1 MASFESSNS
10 PKQKLRK
17 RPILKLSSSSESECA
32 DFKNIDKLSKA
43 DAGLFATEDKKY
55 NYDRNNYQSKNDDAC
70 SSTNQLFESD
80 HFSESDGSQAFE
92 DNGNK
97 SMNGSGD
104 DGDFDNNLNE
114 NINVHSYEIENI
126 SEDDVNLS
134 SDDIDKSRHTE
145 NGSNFL
151 PNMRNNLESTSEL
164 RSPGSTYDFS
174 DDRCLL
180 RIEKLIIHV
189 CQEVE
194 SMKTDIKGLKEK
206 SNETKSVVQKLV
218 IVCKDLAVEVF
229 ACTEEI
235 KKRNGMFTDLLV
247 PDIKLPIKKRKQY
260 INNELALGKH
270 KIVDNMVSTSFEKSF
285 FGKVCQHCSN
295 LKDNAT

>member
-10 PKQKLRK
+10 PKQKLRN
-17 RPILKLSSSSESECA
+17 RPILKSPSSSESECA

-43 DAGLFATEDKKY
+43 DAGLVATEDKKY
-55 NYDRNNYQSKNDDAC
+55 NYVRNNYQSKNDDAC
-70 SSTNQLFESD
+70 SSKNQSFESD
-80 HFSESDGSQAFE
+80 HFSGSDGSQAFE
-92 DNGNK
+92 DNDNK

-104 DGDFDNNLNE
+104 GDFHNNLNE
-114 NINVHSYEIENI
+114 NISEHSYQIENI

-134 SDDIDKSRHTE
+134 SDDIDESRQTE
-145 NGSNFL
+145 NESNFL
-151 PNMRNNLESTSEL
+151 PNMKNNLESTSEL

-189 CQEVE
+189 CQEVQ

-206 SNETKSVVQKLV
+206 SNETESVVQKLV
-218 IVCKDLAVEVF
+218 GVCKDLAVEVF

-247 PDIKLPIKKRKQY
+247 PDIKLPIRKRKQY

-295 LKDNAT
+295 LKNDAI